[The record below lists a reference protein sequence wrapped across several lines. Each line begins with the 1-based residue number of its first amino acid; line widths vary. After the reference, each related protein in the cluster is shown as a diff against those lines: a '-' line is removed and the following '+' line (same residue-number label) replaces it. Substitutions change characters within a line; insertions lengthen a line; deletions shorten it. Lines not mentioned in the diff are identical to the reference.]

1 MIISDQI
8 AKIIEEMLD
17 RSGGTAEVRRNDL
30 ASQIGCV
37 PSQINYVITSR
48 FTPER
53 GYIIESRR
61 GGGGFIRIVR
71 VRMTANEYL
80 MHFFH
85 AIGEELDAREARAYA
100 SNLLDHGVVTAREHD
115 LIVSALT
122 DGSLDRVEPEKR
134 GAVRADI
141 MRHILMTLMR

>member
-134 GAVRADI
+134 GVVRADI

>member
-17 RSGGTAEVRRNDL
+17 RSGGIAEVRRNDL
-30 ASQIGCV
+30 ASRIGCV

-53 GYIIESRR
+53 GYLIESRR

-85 AIGEELDAREARAYA
+85 AIGDELDAASARAYA
-100 SNLLDHGVVTAREHD
+100 SNLLDQGIVTVREHD

-122 DGSLDRVEPEKR
+122 DGSLDRVDPEKR

-141 MRHILMTLMR
+141 MRHVLMTLMK

>member
-53 GYIIESRR
+53 GYITESRR

-71 VRMTANEYL
+71 VRMTAN
-80 MHFFH
+80 
-85 AIGEELDAREARAYA
+85 
-100 SNLLDHGVVTAREHD
+100 
-115 LIVSALT
+115 
-122 DGSLDRVEPEKR
+122 
-134 GAVRADI
+134 
-141 MRHILMTLMR
+141 

>member
-1 MIISDQI
+1 MIISDRI

-17 RSGGTAEVRRNDL
+17 SSGGIAEVRRNDL
-30 ASQIGCV
+30 ASRIGCV

-61 GGGGFIRIVR
+61 GGGGFIKIVR

-85 AIGEELDAREARAYA
+85 AIGNEIDANESRAYA
-100 SNLLDHGVVTAREHD
+100 RNLLDQGIISEREHD
-115 LIVSALT
+115 LIVSALA
-122 DGSLDRVEPEKR
+122 DGSLDRVETEKK

-141 MRHILMTLMR
+141 MRHILMTLMK

>member
-1 MIISDQI
+1 MILSDQI

-17 RSGGTAEVRRNDL
+17 RSDGIAEVRRNDL
-30 ASQIGCV
+30 ATKLGCV

-53 GYIIESRR
+53 GYLTESRR
-61 GGGGFIRIVR
+61 GGGGFIKIVR

-85 AIGEELDAREARAYA
+85 AVGEELDATDAKAFAR
-100 SNLLDHGVVTAREHD
+100 NLLDHGIVTPREHA

-122 DGSLDRVEPEKR
+122 GGSLDRVEQNKR
-134 GAVRADI
+134 DAVRADI
-141 MRHILMTLMR
+141 MRHILMTLMS